1 MARWRISSPYS
12 CLCRIKGMKSKF
24 IADIHISPL
33 TVKDLQ
39 KKGYDIIRVTD
50 KLTATSLDK
59 EIIQLAYQEK
69 AVIITQDLDFSAI
82 IAQSGLN
89 GPSVILL
96 RVTNAKPDI
105 ITRILITML
114 PLIEAELREGAIVSV
129 DEKEYRIKK
138 LPVIEGT
145 QTKH

>member
-1 MARWRISSPYS
+1 
-12 CLCRIKGMKSKF
+12 MKSKF

-33 TVKDLQ
+33 TIKELQ

-50 KLTATSLDK
+50 KLPATSLDK

-89 GPSVILL
+89 GPSVISL
-96 RVTNAKPDI
+96 RVANAKPDI
-105 ITRILITML
+105 ITRILITVL
-114 PLIEAELREGAIVSV
+114 PLIEAELREGAIVSI

-145 QTKH
+145 

>member
-1 MARWRISSPYS
+1 
-12 CLCRIKGMKSKF
+12 MKSKF

-33 TVKDLQ
+33 TIKELQ

-50 KLTATSLDK
+50 KLPATSLDK

-89 GPSVILL
+89 GPSVISL
-96 RVTNAKPDI
+96 RVANAKPDI

-114 PLIEAELREGAIVSV
+114 PLIEAELREGAIVSI
-129 DEKEYRIKK
+129 DETEYRIKK
-138 LPVIEGT
+138 LPVIEGP
-145 QTKH
+145 QSK